1 MVHIGV
7 LPETVGSSKDD
18 VFASKVLDSVNRI
31 CIEIAEVSG
40 NLENLASFV
49 DNQESIFRNMR
60 DLARAMADAIGRID
74 AVGRETREITVEAGN
89 RSQSSLRTIDSAL
102 SDIQHLVQGVKDVET
117 HLDELDH
124 ALGDVGGMSK
134 EIQKIAKMTNM
145 LALNA
150 TIEAAR
156 AGEAGRGFGV
166 VANEVKALARQTA
179 DATSGIDTTVGKL
192 SGSVVDLR
200 DTSEGTLKVADQVNS
215 GVGIIN
221 DAVTSFSST
230 IGTVEARV
238 GDISDAA
245 STSLAQCTD
254 VLSEI
259 DNFFDG
265 VTRTSQS
272 LRSADDQVT
281 SLLSQCETLMRFI
294 AESGFQTGD
303 TPFIGL
309 IQDNAATISK
319 IFEQAVDQGRLS
331 MDDLFD
337 EDYRPIPGSNP
348 EQFMTRFTIFT
359 DEVLPAIQEP
369 LLGFSDKVV
378 FSAAV
383 DRNGYLPTHNLK
395 FSQKQGNDPV
405 WNNANCRN
413 RRIFN
418 DRTGLSAGSNSS
430 KPFLL
435 QTYRRDMG
443 GGKYIMMKDVSAPIY
458 VRGRHWG
465 GLRMGYKV

>member
-18 VFASKVLDSVNRI
+18 SFAAKVLDGVNRI
-31 CIEIAEVSG
+31 CIEIADVSG
-40 NLENLASFV
+40 NLEGLASFV
-49 DNQESIFRNMR
+49 GGQEAIFRNMR

-74 AVGRETREITVEAGN
+74 AVGQETRAMTVEAGQ

-102 SDIQHLVQGVKDVET
+102 TDIQHLVQGVKDVET

-134 EIQKIAKMTNM
+134 DIQKIAKMTNM

-179 DATSGIDTTVGKL
+179 DATNGIDQTVGKL

-200 DTSEGTLKVADQVNS
+200 GTSEGTLKVADQVNS
-215 GVGIIN
+215 GVAIIN
-221 DAVTSFSST
+221 DAVASFSST
-230 IGTVEARV
+230 IGSVESRV

-245 STSLAQCTD
+245 STSLSQCTD
-254 VLSEI
+254 VLHEI

-265 VTRTSQS
+265 VTKTSQS
-272 LRSADDQVT
+272 LRKTDEQVI
-281 SLLSQCETLMRFI
+281 SLLSECEGLMRFI
-294 AESGFQTGD
+294 AESGYQTGD

-309 IQDNAATISK
+309 IQDNAAAIAAL
-319 IFEQAVDQGRLS
+319 FENAVDGGRIS
-331 MDDLFD
+331 MADLFD

-348 EQFMTRFTIFT
+348 EQVMTKFTQLT
-359 DEVLPAIQEP
+359 DDVLPAIQEP
-369 LLGFSDKVV
+369 LLSFSERVV

-383 DRNGYLPTHNLK
+383 DRNGYLPTHNFK
-395 FSQKQGNDPV
+395 FSQKQGADPV

-418 DRTGLSAGSNSS
+418 DRTGLSAGSNAS
-430 KPFLL
+430 KSFLL

-443 GGKYIMMKDVSAPIY
+443 GGKYIMMKDVSAPIF
-458 VRGRHWG
+458 VKGRHWG